1 MIVNCKTHFAEIEI
15 DMERYRFKLLPYCL
29 SSLSYNNTSNTVG
42 GFTTSTHFDD
52 SIAGLTLERFMSLS
66 KSKCELKEA

>member
-1 MIVNCKTHFAEIEI
+1 MKCNVSQKSLLIGSI
-15 DMERYRFKLLPYCL
+15 DFCLLQQIDEEHSQL
-29 SSLSYNNTSNTVG
+29 QLDVTTVS

>member
-1 MIVNCKTHFAEIEI
+1 MDLKICEIN
-15 DMERYRFKLLPYCL
+15 F
-29 SSLSYNNTSNTVG
+29 TVEHPRVYSPPDG

>member
-1 MIVNCKTHFAEIEI
+1 MKLILCCLRGFDYRWTEKLTIRQCI
-15 DMERYRFKLLPYCL
+15 DDC
-29 SSLSYNNTSNTVG
+29 TVR

-66 KSKCELKEA
+66 KSKYELKEA

>member
-1 MIVNCKTHFAEIEI
+1 MIINLIIFFQPCLTSADVTKTGRPPVI
-15 DMERYRFKLLPYCL
+15 
-29 SSLSYNNTSNTVG
+29 TTVS